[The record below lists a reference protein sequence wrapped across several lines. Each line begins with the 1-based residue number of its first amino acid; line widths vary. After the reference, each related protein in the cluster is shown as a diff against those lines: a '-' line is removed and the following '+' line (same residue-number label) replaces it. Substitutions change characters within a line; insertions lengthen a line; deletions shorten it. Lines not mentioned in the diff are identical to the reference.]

1 MRTVTSVWGVG
12 ALLLVMPPST
22 GAQQDREGR
31 SAQAAPAAQSSQAAQ
46 AAQAEEAAQ
55 EEPPQFTEE
64 VTVRVTARKR
74 EENLQAVPFSIV
86 APTQQV
92 LRNRGVDSIEDVSAN
107 VAGFSVQNLGPGQS
121 QIAMRGVSAG
131 QIVRDQP
138 GVKEQVGVYLD
149 ESVISLSLFT
159 PDLDL
164 FDMSR
169 IEVLRGPQGTLFGS
183 GSLSGTVRYITNQPV
198 IGVVEGAAEVG
209 ASSLHGGGLGN
220 SAKLAVNV
228 PLGPAAA
235 ARVTAYNTVLGGFI
249 DAVQPDLTVNEN
261 VDSGLRRGTRVA
273 FRLQPDDRLSI
284 TPRLIYQSVSMNG
297 WNRIDAYNILANP
310 FTTTRPP
317 VTLGERQQFTQ
328 IDEPFTDAFL
338 LGDFTLEHDL
348 GGAVLTSITSLSKRD
363 VEVVRDASAL
373 GGSVSFSPF
382 GAPEA
387 GYTLDF
393 PLIDI
398 TAARG
403 LTQEFRAAGDG
414 EGVDWVLGSFYSTSE
429 RRYGQSAYAENFVA
443 VNGAAVTD
451 FLRLVTG
458 VPDLVWS
465 GSRSLAGRPDTEE
478 VFYSDLNYD
487 FDQIALFGE
496 VSLAVTDRFSL
507 TGGLRW
513 YDFEEARTQ
522 TFDGLFADPLDSEG
536 TTTATG
542 VAPRVMASYDVTAAT
557 QVNAQVSKG
566 FRLGGINDPLNTPI
580 CSAADLAT
588 FGNRGT
594 WDDEELWNYE
604 AGFKSS
610 LPGGRGTF
618 NASAFYMDIRNLQA
632 TVTAGT
638 CSSRIIFNVPEARS
652 AGVELELAAQPTP
665 FFDLAVS
672 ASVADARLKSTVT
685 STDAAG
691 AVNVVSGIESGR
703 RLPTTP
709 MFQAAAAATWRWLA
723 GGRWVGYVSGI
734 FQYVGSRF
742 TQVGDQA
749 AGFGSVDLTAL
760 SPVLHPG
767 TSIGGPLTQS
777 TFTFN
782 PELPAYNILNLRVGF
797 LDGLWDVAFF
807 ADNLTDERALLALD
821 QERGTLA
828 RVGYLT
834 NPPRSFGISTRVAF

>member
-1 MRTVTSVWGVG
+1 MGKQASAWGIG
-12 ALLLVMPPST
+12 ALLLAMPLPAP
-22 GAQQDREGR
+22 AQQNR
-31 SAQAAPAAQSSQAAQ
+31 QAGQAG
-46 AAQAEEAAQ
+46 QAEQAEQ
-55 EEPPQFTEE
+55 EEPPEFTEE
-64 VTVRVTARKR
+64 ITVRVTARKR
-74 EENLQAVPFSIV
+74 EENLQSVPFSVV

-92 LRNRGVDSIEDVSAN
+92 LRNRGAESIEDVSAS

-131 QIVRDQP
+131 QVVRDQP

-198 IGVVEGAAEVG
+198 IGVTEGAGELG
-209 ASSLHGGGLGN
+209 ISSIDGGGLGN
-220 SAKLAVNV
+220 NAKFAVNI
-228 PLGPAAA
+228 PLGQAAA
-235 ARVTAYNTVLGGFI
+235 ARVTAYNTAIGGFM
-249 DAVQPDLTVNEN
+249 DAVQPDLSIRED
-261 VDSGLRRGTRVA
+261 VDSGRRTGARVA
-273 FRLQPDDRLSI
+273 LRLQPNDRLAV
-284 TPRLIYQSVSMNG
+284 TPRLVYQDVSRNG

-310 FTTTRPP
+310 FTTSRPA
-317 VTLGERQQFTQ
+317 VTLGERQHFTQ
-328 IDEPFTDAFL
+328 IEEPFTDTFL
-338 LGDFTLEHDL
+338 LGDFTVEYDF
-348 GGAVLTSITSLSKRD
+348 GGAALTSVTSLTNRD

-387 GYTLDF
+387 GYGLDF
-393 PLIDI
+393 PLIDAT
-398 TAARG
+398 TATG
-403 LTQEFRAAGDG
+403 LTQEIRLAGDG
-414 EGVDWVLGSFYSTSE
+414 ERVDWVLGSFYSTSE
-429 RRYGQSAYAENFVA
+429 RQYGQSAYAENYVA
-443 VNGAAVTD
+443 VTGAAVSD

-465 GSRSLAGRPDTEE
+465 GSRSLAGHPETEE
-478 VFYSDLNYD
+478 LFFSDLNYD
-487 FDQIALFGE
+487 FDQLALFGE
-496 VSLAVTDRFSL
+496 VSLAVTDRLSL

-513 YDFEEARTQ
+513 YDFDEARTQ

-542 VAPRVMASYDVTAAT
+542 VAPRVIASYDVTAAT

-566 FRLGGINDPLNTPI
+566 FRLGGINDPLNAPI

-588 FGNRGT
+588 FGDRGA
-594 WDDEELWNYE
+594 WEDEELWNYE
-604 AGFKSS
+604 AGVKSTF
-610 LPGGRGTF
+610 LGGRGTF
-618 NASAFYMDIRNLQA
+618 NVSGFYMDIRNLQA

-638 CSSRIIFNVPEARS
+638 CSSRIIFNVPDARS
-652 AGVELELAAQPTP
+652 AGLEIELVAQPTA

-672 ASVADARLKSTVT
+672 ASVADARLQSTVT

-691 AVNVVSGIESGR
+691 MVNVVSGIEAGK

-709 MFQAAAAATWRWLA
+709 RFQAAAAATWRWLA
-723 GGRWVGYVSGI
+723 GGGWVGYLSGV
-734 FQYVGSRF
+734 FQHVGSRF

-749 AGFGSVDLTAL
+749 PGFGSVDLTAL
-760 SPVLHPG
+760 SPALHPG
-767 TSIGGPLTQS
+767 TFIGGPLTHD
-777 TFTFN
+777 TFTFD
-782 PELPAYNILNLRVGF
+782 PELPAYNILNARVGV
-797 LDGLWDVAFF
+797 LSGVWDIAFF
-807 ADNLTDERALLALD
+807 INNVTDERAFLALD

-834 NPPRSFGISTRVAF
+834 NPPRSFGVTTRIDF

>member
-1 MRTVTSVWGVG
+1 MHGGFRTLG
-12 ALLLVMPPST
+12 ALLLAIPLTVS
-22 GAQQDREGR
+22 AQEAGR
-31 SAQAAPAAQSSQAAQ
+31 AGPEEQAAPA
-46 AAQAEEAAQ
+46 EPEAAD
-55 EEPPQFTEE
+55 PPHFAEE
-64 VTVRVTARKR
+64 VTVTVTARKR
-74 EENLQAVPFSIV
+74 EEDLQSVPFSVV
-86 APTQQV
+86 APTQQA
-92 LRNRGVDSIEDVSAN
+92 LRNRGAESIEDVSAN

-198 IGVVEGAAEVG
+198 LGVTEGTGELG
-209 ASSLHGGGLGN
+209 FSSLTGGGLGN
-220 SAKLAVNV
+220 NAKFAVNV

-235 ARVTAYNTVLGGFI
+235 ARVTAYNTTVGGFI
-249 DAVQPDLTVNEN
+249 DAVQPDLGVKEN
-261 VDSGLRRGTRVA
+261 VDGGRRTGARVA
-273 FRLQPDDRLSI
+273 LRVQPSERFAF
-284 TPRLIYQSVSMNG
+284 TPRLVYQHVAMDG

-310 FTTTRPP
+310 FTTTRPA

-328 IDEPFTDAFL
+328 VDEPYADTFL
-338 LGDFTLEHDL
+338 LGDFTLELDL
-348 GGAVLTSITSLSKRD
+348 GGAALTSVTSLTDRD
-363 VEVVRDASAL
+363 VDVVRDASAL

-393 PLIDI
+393 PLVDL

-403 LTQEFRAAGDG
+403 LTQELRVAGQG
-414 EGVDWVLGSFYSTSE
+414 ERVDWVLGTFFSTAE
-429 RRYGQSAYAENFVA
+429 RRYGQSAYAANYVA
-443 VNGAAVTD
+443 INGAAVSD
-451 FLRLVTG
+451 FLRAVTG

-465 GSRSLAGRPDTEE
+465 GSRPLAGQPGTEE
-478 VFYSDLNYD
+478 LFYSDLRYD
-487 FDQIALFGE
+487 FDQLALFGE
-496 VSLAVTDRFSL
+496 ASLALTDRFSL

-513 YDFEEARTQ
+513 YDFDEARTQ

-536 TTTATG
+536 ATSATG
-542 VAPRVMASYDVTAAT
+542 VAPRIIASYDLGAET
-557 QVNAQVSKG
+557 QVNAQVSQG

-580 CSAADLAT
+580 CSPEDLAT
-588 FGNRGT
+588 FGDRGT
-594 WDDEELWNYE
+594 WEDEELWNYE
-604 AGFKSS
+604 AGVKSTF
-610 LPGGRGTF
+610 LGGRGTF
-618 NASAFYMDIRNLQA
+618 NASGFYMDVRNLQA

-638 CSSRIIFNVPEARS
+638 CSSRIIFNVPDARS
-652 AGVELELAAQPTP
+652 AGVELELAAQPAA
-665 FFDLAVS
+665 FFDFAVS
-672 ASVADARLKSTVT
+672 ASVADARLQSTIT
-685 STDAAG
+685 STDDAG
-691 AVNVVSGIESGR
+691 RVDTVSGIEAGR

-709 MFQAAAAATWRWLA
+709 RFQTAAAATWRWLA
-723 GGRWVGYVSGI
+723 GGGWVGYVSGT
-734 FQYVGSRF
+734 FQHVGSRF

-749 AGFGSVDLTAL
+749 AGFGAVDLTAL
-760 SPVLHPG
+760 SPALRPG
-767 TSIGGPLTQS
+767 AFIGGPLTQS

-782 PELPAYNILNLRVGF
+782 PELPAYNILNARVGF
-797 LDGLWDVAFF
+797 LDGRWDIAFF

-834 NPPRSFGISTRVAF
+834 NPPRSFGVSTRIDF

>member
-1 MRTVTSVWGVG
+1 MGKQASAWGIG
-12 ALLLVMPPST
+12 ALLLAMPLPAP
-22 GAQQDREGR
+22 AQQNR
-31 SAQAAPAAQSSQAAQ
+31 QAGQAG
-46 AAQAEEAAQ
+46 QAEQAEQ
-55 EEPPQFTEE
+55 EEPPEFTEE
-64 VTVRVTARKR
+64 ITVRVTARKR
-74 EENLQAVPFSIV
+74 EENLQSVPFSVV

-92 LRNRGVDSIEDVSAN
+92 LRNRGAESIEDVSAS

-131 QIVRDQP
+131 QVVRDQP

-198 IGVVEGAAEVG
+198 IGVTEGAGELG
-209 ASSLHGGGLGN
+209 ISSIDGGGLGN
-220 SAKLAVNV
+220 NAKFAVNI
-228 PLGPAAA
+228 PLGQAAA
-235 ARVTAYNTVLGGFI
+235 ARVTAYNTAIGGFM
-249 DAVQPDLTVNEN
+249 DAVQPDLSIRED
-261 VDSGLRRGTRVA
+261 VDSGRRTGARVA
-273 FRLQPDDRLSI
+273 LRLQPNDRLAV
-284 TPRLIYQSVSMNG
+284 TPRLVYQDVSRNG

-310 FTTTRPP
+310 FTTSRPA
-317 VTLGERQQFTQ
+317 VTLGERQHFTQ
-328 IDEPFTDAFL
+328 IEEPFTDTFL
-338 LGDFTLEHDL
+338 LGDFTVEYDF
-348 GGAVLTSITSLSKRD
+348 GGAALTSVTSLTNRD

-387 GYTLDF
+387 GYGLDF
-393 PLIDI
+393 PLIDAT
-398 TAARG
+398 TATG
-403 LTQEFRAAGDG
+403 LTQEIRLAGDG
-414 EGVDWVLGSFYSTSE
+414 ERVDWVLGSFYSTSE
-429 RRYGQSAYAENFVA
+429 RQYGQSAYAENYVA
-443 VNGAAVTD
+443 VTGAAVSD

-465 GSRSLAGRPDTEE
+465 GSRSLAGHPETEE
-478 VFYSDLNYD
+478 LFFSDLNYD
-487 FDQIALFGE
+487 FDQLALFGE
-496 VSLAVTDRFSL
+496 VSLAVTDRLSL

-513 YDFEEARTQ
+513 YDFDEARTQ

-542 VAPRVMASYDVTAAT
+542 VAPRVIASYDVTAAT

-566 FRLGGINDPLNTPI
+566 FRLGGINDPLNAPI

-588 FGNRGT
+588 FGDRGA
-594 WDDEELWNYE
+594 WEDEDLWNYE
-604 AGFKSS
+604 AGVKSTF
-610 LPGGRGTF
+610 LGGRGTF
-618 NASAFYMDIRNLQA
+618 NVSGFYMDIRNLQA

-638 CSSRIIFNVPEARS
+638 CSSRIIFNVPDARS
-652 AGVELELAAQPTP
+652 AGLEIELVAQPTA

-672 ASVADARLKSTVT
+672 ASVADARLQSTVT

-691 AVNVVSGIESGR
+691 MVNVVSGIEAGK

-709 MFQAAAAATWRWLA
+709 RFQAAAAATWRWLA
-723 GGRWVGYVSGI
+723 GGGWVGYLSGV
-734 FQYVGSRF
+734 FQHVGSRF

-749 AGFGSVDLTAL
+749 PGFGSVDLTAL
-760 SPVLHPG
+760 SPALHPG
-767 TSIGGPLTQS
+767 TFIGGPLTHD
-777 TFTFN
+777 TFTFD
-782 PELPAYNILNLRVGF
+782 PELPAYNILNARVGV
-797 LDGLWDVAFF
+797 LSGVWDIAFF
-807 ADNLTDERALLALD
+807 INNVTDERAFLALD

-834 NPPRSFGISTRVAF
+834 NPPRSFGVTTRIDF

>member
-1 MRTVTSVWGVG
+1 MTSHVRAWALG
-12 ALLLVMPPST
+12 ALLLAAPFSAP
-22 GAQQDREGR
+22 AQPV
-31 SAQAAPAAQSSQAAQ
+31 AQARPEAPAQP
-46 AAQAEEAAQ
+46 AEPAEGDDQ
-55 EEPPQFTEE
+55 PQFVEE
-64 VTVRVTARKR
+64 VTVTVTARKR
-74 EENLQAVPFSIV
+74 EENLQAVPFSVV
-86 APTQQV
+86 APSEQA
-92 LRNRGVDSIEDVSAN
+92 LRNRGAESIEDVSAN

-149 ESVISLSLFT
+149 ESVISMSLFT

-183 GSLSGTVRYITNQPV
+183 GSLSGTVRYITNQPA
-198 IGVVEGAAEVG
+198 IGVTEGAGEFG
-209 ASSLHGGGLGN
+209 FGSLGGGGLGN
-220 SAKLAVNV
+220 SAKFAVNV

-235 ARVTAYNTVLGGFI
+235 VRVTAWNTAIGGFI
-249 DAVQPDLTVNEN
+249 DAVQPDQRVRDN
-261 VDSGLRRGTRVA
+261 VDGGRRTGARVA
-273 FRLQPDDRLSI
+273 LRVQPNEQFSV
-284 TPRLIYQSVSMNG
+284 TPRLIYQDVSMNG

-310 FTTTRPP
+310 FTTTRPA
-317 VTLGERQQFTQ
+317 VALGERQQFTQ
-328 IDEPFTDAFL
+328 IDEPYTDRFL
-338 LGDFTLEHDL
+338 LGDFTLEYDF
-348 GGAVLTSITSLSKRD
+348 GGAAVTSITSLTHRD

-393 PLIDI
+393 PLVDAT
-398 TAARG
+398 TATG
-403 LTQEFRAAGDG
+403 VTQEIRVAGGG
-414 EGVDWVLGSFYSTSE
+414 ERVDWVLGSFYSTSE
-429 RRYGQSAYAENFVA
+429 RRYGQSAYAENYVA
-443 VNGAAVTD
+443 INGPAVSD

-465 GSRSLAGRPDTEE
+465 GSRSLAGHPDTEE
-478 VFYSDLNYD
+478 VFFSDLDYD
-487 FDQIALFGE
+487 FDQVALFGE
-496 VSLAVTDRFSL
+496 ISVAVTDRFGL

-513 YDFEEARTQ
+513 YDFDEERTQ
-522 TFDGLFADPLDSEG
+522 AFDGLFADPLDSTG
-536 TTTATG
+536 TTSAAG
-542 VAPRVMASYDVTAAT
+542 VAPRLIASYDVTPAT

-580 CSAADLAT
+580 CSEADLAT
-588 FGNRGT
+588 FGDRGT

-604 AGFKSS
+604 AGVKSTF
-610 LPGGRGTF
+610 LGGRGTF
-618 NASAFYMDIRNLQA
+618 NASGFYMDIRNLQA

-638 CSSRIIFNVPEARS
+638 CSSRIIFNVPDARS
-652 AGVELELAAQPTP
+652 AGVELELAAQPTT
-665 FFDLAVS
+665 FFDFAVS
-672 ASVADARLKSTVT
+672 ASVADARLQSTIA
-685 STDAAG
+685 SIDESG
-691 AVNVVSGIESGR
+691 AVGVVSGIEAGR

-709 MFQAAAAATWRWLA
+709 RFQAAAAATWRWLA
-723 GGRWVGYVSGI
+723 GRGWVGYLSGT
-734 FQYVGSRF
+734 FQHVGSRF

-760 SPVLHPG
+760 SPVLRPG
-767 TSIGGPLTQS
+767 TFIGGPLTQS

-782 PELPAYNILNLRVGF
+782 PELPAYNILNMRIGF
-797 LDGLWDVAFF
+797 LNGRWDIAFF
-807 ADNLTDERALLALD
+807 VDNVSDERALLALD

-834 NPPRSFGISTRVAF
+834 NRPRALGVSTRIDF

>member
-1 MRTVTSVWGVG
+1 MSKQASAWGIG
-12 ALLLVMPPST
+12 ALLLAMPLPAP
-22 GAQQDREGR
+22 AQQNR
-31 SAQAAPAAQSSQAAQ
+31 QAGQAGQ
-46 AAQAEEAAQ
+46 AGQAEQ
-55 EEPPQFTEE
+55 EEPPEFTEE
-64 VTVRVTARKR
+64 ITVRVTARKR
-74 EENLQAVPFSIV
+74 EENLQSVPFSVV

-92 LRNRGVDSIEDVSAN
+92 LRNRGAESIEDVSAS

-131 QIVRDQP
+131 QVVRDQP

-198 IGVVEGAAEVG
+198 IGVTEGAGEFG
-209 ASSLHGGGLGN
+209 ISSIDGGGLGN
-220 SAKLAVNV
+220 NAKFAVNI
-228 PLGPAAA
+228 PLGQAAA
-235 ARVTAYNTVLGGFI
+235 ARVTAYNTAIGGFM
-249 DAVQPDLTVNEN
+249 DAVQPDLSIRED
-261 VDSGLRRGTRVA
+261 VDSGRRTGARVA
-273 FRLQPDDRLSI
+273 LRLQPNDRLAV
-284 TPRLIYQSVSMNG
+284 TPRLIYQDVSRNG

-310 FTTTRPP
+310 FTTSRPA
-317 VTLGERQQFTQ
+317 VTLGERQHFTQ
-328 IDEPFTDAFL
+328 IEEPFTDTFL
-338 LGDFTLEHDL
+338 LGDFTVEYDF
-348 GGAVLTSITSLSKRD
+348 GGAALTSVTSLTNRD

-387 GYTLDF
+387 GYGLDF
-393 PLIDI
+393 PLIDATI
-398 TAARG
+398 ATG
-403 LTQEFRAAGDG
+403 LTQEIRLAGDG
-414 EGVDWVLGSFYSTSE
+414 ERVDWVLGSFYSTSE
-429 RRYGQSAYAENFVA
+429 RQYGQSAPAENYVA
-443 VNGAAVTD
+443 VTGAAVSD

-465 GSRSLAGRPDTEE
+465 GSRSLAGHPETEE
-478 VFYSDLNYD
+478 LFFSDLNYD
-487 FDQIALFGE
+487 FDQLALFGE
-496 VSLAVTDRFSL
+496 VSLAVTDRLSL

-513 YDFEEARTQ
+513 YDFDEARAQ

-542 VAPRVMASYDVTAAT
+542 VAPRVIASYDVTAAT

-566 FRLGGINDPLNTPI
+566 FRLGGINDPLNAPI

-588 FGNRGT
+588 FGDRGA
-594 WDDEELWNYE
+594 WEDEELWNYE
-604 AGFKSS
+604 AGVKSTF
-610 LPGGRGTF
+610 LGGRGTF
-618 NASAFYMDIRNLQA
+618 NVSGFYMDIRNLQA

-652 AGVELELAAQPTP
+652 AGLEIELVAQPTA

-672 ASVADARLKSTVT
+672 ASVADARLQSTVT

-691 AVNVVSGIESGR
+691 MVNVVSGIEAGK

-709 MFQAAAAATWRWLA
+709 RFQAAAAATWRWLA
-723 GGRWVGYVSGI
+723 GGGWVGYLSGV
-734 FQYVGSRF
+734 FQHVGSRF

-749 AGFGSVDLTAL
+749 PGFGSVDLTAL
-760 SPVLHPG
+760 SPALHPG
-767 TSIGGPLTQS
+767 TFIGGPLTHD
-777 TFTFN
+777 TFTFD
-782 PELPAYNILNLRVGF
+782 PELPAYNILNARVGV
-797 LDGLWDVAFF
+797 LSGVWDIAFF
-807 ADNLTDERALLALD
+807 INNVTDERAFLALD

-834 NPPRSFGISTRVAF
+834 NPPRSFGVTTRIDF